1 VSIDQSNL
9 NPELFNWL
17 KSRQS
22 ALKIVK
28 TTVTPSGQTLDWVP
42 IESQVPTGKIAI
54 PPPFDSMPARTID
67 ARKPVLPASLELDDP
82 RVERGPAGTVPV
94 VRPDIS
100 RLTRTVAQKDY
111 LTKRGGLYV
120 NKDRPNRGPINPT
133 STGYF
138 HVTDSQ
144 RTAAVYGS
152 DFFLNVWDPVID
164 EPVSDGE
171 DHSILQVWLQNYDKP
186 ELQSIEGGWTVDKS
200 LNNDDVAHVFTY
212 YTTNGY
218 SKDGDDLGGY
228 NQLHKGWVQYSPSVF
243 PGIRINGISTWG
255 GQQLDI
261 SMKFQ
266 LYQEPNSNVFN
277 WWVAVQGAW
286 MGYYPATL
294 FNGGL
299 GGKVEWIGIG
309 GEVATDLSNPF
320 QTKDQMGSGWQ
331 AQAGWTYAAFIR
343 NVRNQS
349 DLNGT
354 MVNNN
359 GVGTS
364 DEPLGGGTNPYTI
377 QTFINSGSTW
387 GSYLYGGGQT
397 PVAVEQ
403 AKFDQITFD
412 IGTGGDDLRGD
423 SSATVRVGLSGGPQT
438 FTLKAQSD
446 PGWGNNSDH
455 VKTFTITKS
464 QTLSEFGPMTITLTS
479 HNSIF
484 ETDDNWNIQYVIVT
498 VSGPSGSA
506 VIFSQAGNPL
516 SRLTGSQP
524 SVTLQPGTGGQ
535 V

>member
-1 VSIDQSNL
+1 MQSKL
-9 NPELFNWL
+9 NPELFKWL
-17 KSRQS
+17 NARES

-28 TTVTPSGQTLDWVP
+28 TTVTPSGQTLDWIP
-42 IESQVPTGKIAI
+42 IESQVPTGKIAT
-54 PPPFDSMPARTID
+54 PPPPGSIPTRIID
-67 ARKPVLPASLELDDP
+67 ARTLVLPAALELDDP
-82 RVERGPAGTVPV
+82 KVERGPAGTVPV
-94 VRPDIS
+94 VRPDLS
-100 RLTRTVAQKDY
+100 RLTRTIAMKDY
-111 LTKRGGLYV
+111 LVKRGGLRV
-120 NKDRPNRGPINPT
+120 NTQRSKLGPLEP
-133 STGYF
+133 STASYF

-144 RTAAVYGS
+144 NTTLYGA

-186 ELQSIEGGWTVDKS
+186 QLQSLEGGWTVDRS
-200 LNNDDVAHVFTY
+200 LNNDAIAHVFTY

-218 SKDGDDLGGY
+218 TRDGDNLGGY
-228 NQLHKGWVQYSPSVF
+228 NRLHNGWVQYSPSVF

-255 GQQLDI
+255 GQQLEI

-266 LYQEPNSNVFN
+266 LYQEPNSSTFN
-277 WWVAVQGAW
+277 WWVAVQGIW

-299 GGKVEWIGIG
+299 GNKAEWVGIG
-309 GEVATDLSNPF
+309 GEVATDLSNPAT
-320 QTKDQMGSGWQ
+320 TKDQMGSGWQ
-331 AQAGWTYAAFIR
+331 APAGWTHAAYIR
-343 NVRNQS
+343 NIRNQS

-359 GVGTS
+359 GT
-364 DEPLGGGTNPYTI
+364 GGTDAPAGVANPYTI
-377 QTFINSGSTW
+377 QTFMNSGSSW
-387 GSYLYGGGQT
+387 ASYLYGGGQT
-397 PVAVEQ
+397 PLADET
-403 AKFDQITFD
+403 AKFNQITFD

-423 SSATVRVGLSGGPQT
+423 SSATVSASLPGGAQT

-455 VKTFTITKS
+455 VKTFTIAGAA
-464 QTLSEFGPMTITLTS
+464 QPLSAFGPMTVTLTS

-498 VSGPSGSA
+498 VSGSSGSA

-524 SVTLQPGTGGQ
+524 SVTLQPGTSGQ
-535 V
+535 A